1 VSKNKKTD
9 LRSSLFEC
17 AGGVIPCEVS
27 QSPAH
32 VSRDE
37 RFLML
42 ALLADAV
49 NIFLNGNAERR
60 LLAETRTWIQGG
72 NTDSQVISF
81 EDACNALG
89 IDPQAMRKRLYR
101 LKDGTSHKKLPG
113 AVKLSVC

>member
-1 VSKNKKTD
+1 VSNNRNTD
-9 LRSSLFEC
+9 LRSGLFEC
-17 AGGVIPCEVS
+17 AGEVIPCDVS

-32 VSRDE
+32 VSREE

-42 ALLADAV
+42 ALLADAI
-49 NIFLNGNAERR
+49 NIFLNGKAERR

-81 EDACNALG
+81 EDACDALG

-101 LKDGTSHKKLPG
+101 LKDGMSHKKLST